1 MSVAEGPGNI
11 LPLDQVGTCC
21 WEVVDWGMLLCGLGV
36 GAGKRTISL
45 LNLEERTP
53 GGLSLPEKG

>member
-1 MSVAEGPGNI
+1 MSVGEGLRNI

-21 WEVVDWGMLLCGLGV
+21 REVVDWGMLLCGLGV